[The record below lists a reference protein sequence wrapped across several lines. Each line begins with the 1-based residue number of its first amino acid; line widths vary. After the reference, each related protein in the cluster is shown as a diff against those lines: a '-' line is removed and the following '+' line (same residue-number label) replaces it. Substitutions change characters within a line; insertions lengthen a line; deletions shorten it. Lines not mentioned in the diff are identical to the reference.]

1 MSIVELETEL
11 ETTEARRR
19 ELSDERAASRR
30 DLELKR
36 EQLADGKVAADIV
49 SQAQARLN
57 ALSEG
62 MTVLDER
69 ITEKQSELSRDK
81 ATAERATQVDELA
94 RIAAA
99 AQTHLQEYALAKAE
113 LAVVIEAAAT
123 RLTTALRNLTQC
135 RNEFLQKAAPMVQKL
150 HGSPY
155 GLTPEEQ
162 ASTRT
167 LLTELSGRG
176 VKLAAVRTQW
186 IHTVPS
192 TLDGDS
198 VSGLG
203 VGDYGN
209 GDNELQKHPYWQ
221 AILTAFTVARQR
233 ANRQPVTTL
242 PAPAPTAEQM
252 VKW

>member
-11 ETTEARRR
+11 ETTELRRR

-36 EQLADGKVAADIV
+36 EQLADGKVAADTV
-49 SQAQARLN
+49 SQAQARHN
-57 ALSEG
+57 AIEAGL
-62 MTVLDER
+62 TVLDER
-69 ITEKQSELSRDK
+69 IASKLLELSRDK
-81 ATAERATQVDELA
+81 ATAARAAQVDELA
-94 RIAAA
+94 SIAAA
-99 AQTHLQEYALAKAE
+99 AQNHLKEYEQAKAE
-113 LAVVIEAAAT
+113 LAAVVEAAAT

-167 LLTELSGRG
+167 LLSELSGRG
-176 VKLAAVRTQW
+176 VILSAVRAQW
-186 IHTVPS
+186 VHTAQSVI
-192 TLDGDS
+192 DS
-198 VSGLG
+198 DSLSGLG
-203 VGDYGN
+203 IGEYGN
-209 GDNELQKHPYWQ
+209 ADNQLQKHPYWQ
-221 AILTAFTVARQR
+221 AILTAFTVARQK
-233 ANRQPVTTL
+233 ARQPVTTL